1 MVAAILDKLEVR
13 KLFEASRKPDAAV
26 AFYGTKN
33 VLQSSVE
40 KIHFYFF
47 IATTIFIFVEGFRK
61 KIRSNCKCFYAPE
74 GTSGGILKSHR
85 PSVRQSVRPLQTV
98 SQRYLIKY

>member
-1 MVAAILDKLEVR
+1 MVAAILDKLEVQ

-40 KIHFYFF
+40 KIPFYFF
-47 IATTIFIFVEGFRK
+47 LATTIFIFVEGFRK
-61 KIRSNCKCFYAPE
+61 KIRSNCKCFSFENLLSAKGAE
-74 GTSGGILKSHR
+74 TSR
-85 PSVRQSVRPLQTV
+85 NNRRNCA
-98 SQRYLIKY
+98 